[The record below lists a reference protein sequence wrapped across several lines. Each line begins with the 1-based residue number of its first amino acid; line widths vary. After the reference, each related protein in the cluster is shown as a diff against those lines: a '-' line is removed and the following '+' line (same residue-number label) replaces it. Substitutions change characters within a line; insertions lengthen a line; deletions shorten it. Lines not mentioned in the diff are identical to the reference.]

1 MQGMPDISEA
11 MRKMTEAYA
20 QGLAV
25 MTRTLEGLS
34 AQGPEAKRMGEQWL
48 RLARM
53 TKDGAIT
60 AMEQTFEIW
69 EREVR
74 RMLDAA
80 APASAP
86 PKNPMEAWTQAWTKG
101 MQELTNVA
109 PGTRWADEAR
119 RQTEQLQQTFQ
130 DGVRA
135 WQRLWQPP
143 ERKP

>member
-1 MQGMPDISEA
+1 MADIAEA

-20 QGLAV
+20 QGLAI

-34 AQGPEAKRMGEQWL
+34 AQGPEARRLGEQWL

-53 TKDGAIT
+53 TKDGAVT

-80 APASAP
+80 TPPEPAP
-86 PKNPMEAWTQAWTKG
+86 PRNPMEAWTEAWTKG
-101 MQELTNVA
+101 MRELASAA
-109 PGTRWADEAR
+109 PGTRWAEEAR
-119 RQTEQLQQTFQ
+119 RQTEQIQEAFQ
-130 DGVRA
+130 EGLRA
-135 WQRLWQPP
+135 WQRLWQAP